1 VLKISMN
8 GDLPV
13 ATLKLEGKLVGAWA
27 RELERTWQDLCAP
40 TRQKPLRVDI
50 CEVTFAD
57 GTGTQILREIVRT
70 TGAQIVSDSPL
81 TQYFADQATSNASL
95 ATEEK

>member
-1 VLKISMN
+1 MLKISMSE
-8 GDLPV
+8 DPPV

-27 RELERTWQDLCAP
+27 RELERTWQDLWAP
-40 TRQKPLRVDI
+40 MRQKPLRVDI
-50 CEVTFAD
+50 CAVTFAD
-57 GTGTQILREIVRT
+57 GAGTQILREIVRA

-81 TQYFADQATSNASL
+81 TQYFADQATSSVSL

>member
-1 VLKISMN
+1 MN

-27 RELERTWQDLCAP
+27 RELERTWQDLWAP

-57 GTGTQILREIVRT
+57 RAGTQILREIVQA
-70 TGAQIVSDSPL
+70 TGAEVIWDSPL
-81 TQYFADQATSNASL
+81 TQYFANQATNTASL